1 MGMVH
6 SLFVFDVFGRMF
18 VHILDELS
26 GMQLLGEI
34 LSWPWHRITLDQ
46 YTNACAVIMSRIQP
60 WWGGSLVPF
69 VDQANHSKEP
79 HLEFRLSKVQ
89 VEGRAL
95 RVIEPG
101 EVFQSYGNLSTADS
115 LYSSLNKY
123 FVDGMFFCPNRR
135 WCKILTSMSALKN

>member
-6 SLFVFDVFGRMF
+6 SLSLFVFDVFGRMF
-18 VHILDELS
+18 VHILDELF

-46 YTNACAVIMSRIQP
+46 YTSACAVIMSRIQP

-79 HLEFRLSKVQ
+79 HLEFRLSKGQ

-101 EVFQSYGNLSTADS
+101 EVFQSYGNVSTADS

-123 FVDGMFFCPNRR
+123 YGWHVFLPE
-135 WCKILTSMSALKN
+135 S

>member
-1 MGMVH
+1 M
-6 SLFVFDVFGRMF
+6 
-18 VHILDELS
+18 
-26 GMQLLGEI
+26 LGGI

-79 HLEFRLSKVQ
+79 HLEFRLSKAQ
-89 VEGRAL
+89 IEGRAL

-115 LYSSLNKY
+115 LYSPLPKKSLI
-123 FVDGMFFCPNRR
+123 VFCPTCG
-135 WCKILTSMSALKN
+135 WCKILTFISALKRKPTFQKQYYCKTPRRDNVVQDLEDP